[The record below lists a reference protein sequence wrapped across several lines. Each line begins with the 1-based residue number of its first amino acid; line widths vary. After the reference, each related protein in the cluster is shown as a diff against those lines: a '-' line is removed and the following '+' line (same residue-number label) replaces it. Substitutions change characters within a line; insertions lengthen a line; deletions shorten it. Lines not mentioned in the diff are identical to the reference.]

1 MEPQKLFNEML
12 STIIRPALKQKGFTK
27 TRQSF
32 YYPYEG
38 NWGMINFQ
46 KSTRSSS
53 GEVIFTVNVGVVSN
67 RILTFLSAI
76 DANKKPGGIWDTQWW
91 ERLGRLLPEN
101 DDLWWTLDSRTNV
114 DDLGQYL
121 LENIL
126 NYALPAIHQYIRDE
140 SLCAL
145 WLTEKSPSLTTFQR
159 LLYLTR
165 LLKEFGPAELLETT
179 ISALQKESAGQP
191 CAITAKI
198 YLDKLRKL

>member
-12 STIIRPALKQKGFTK
+12 STIIRPSLKQQGFTK

-32 YYPYEG
+32 YYPREG
-38 NWGMINFQ
+38 NWGIINFQ

-53 GEVIFTVNVGVVSN
+53 AEVIFTVNVGIASN
-67 RILTFLSAI
+67 RLLTFLATI
-76 DANKKPGGIWDTQWW
+76 DANKRPDILDTQWQ

-101 DDLWWTLDSRTNV
+101 DDLWWTIDSGTNI
-114 DDLGQYL
+114 DELGQYL

-145 WLTEKSPSLTTFQR
+145 WLTGKSPSLTNFQR

-179 ISALQKESAGQP
+179 IAALQKESAGQP
-191 CAITAKI
+191 CAITAVI
-198 YLDKLRKL
+198 YLDKLGRL